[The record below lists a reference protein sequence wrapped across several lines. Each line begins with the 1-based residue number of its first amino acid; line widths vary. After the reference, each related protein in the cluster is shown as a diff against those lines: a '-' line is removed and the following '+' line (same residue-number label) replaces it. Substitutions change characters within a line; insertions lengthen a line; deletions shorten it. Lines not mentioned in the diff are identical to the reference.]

1 MPAPVSPVV
10 DVVPVVSVVP
20 VVPVVPV
27 VLVVPTV
34 GVVAGADDGESDGPM
49 STHANAMMTTAT
61 TPSMIHMLR

>member
-1 MPAPVSPVV
+1 
-10 DVVPVVSVVP
+10 
-20 VVPVVPV
+20 VPVVPV